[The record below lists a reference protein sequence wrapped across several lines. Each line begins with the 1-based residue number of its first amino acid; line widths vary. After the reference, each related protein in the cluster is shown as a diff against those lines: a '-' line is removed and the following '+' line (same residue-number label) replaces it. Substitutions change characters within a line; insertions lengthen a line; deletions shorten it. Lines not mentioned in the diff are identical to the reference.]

1 MNKDVNTYSN
11 VLKGAHNGP
20 IMDIPTRGG
29 QALPLPSPAD
39 PSSSS
44 SFTEDSFEMDILLQ
58 PDVVPNH
65 SFESSLR
72 SRIVRLEEEH
82 TLFLLDKERL
92 LILPLKSSCVLTQVI
107 IGEAAKESLSNINAI
122 SPLAKNINKSKMVW
136 GLFPADT
143 LSGEDKYYIFNKG
156 SYKVGRKGCDI
167 IINKD
172 KGVSRIH
179 AEIFVDAMISLNP
192 LQNKSSNASSNVR
205 IRDCSKYGTFI
216 NNNHGSKEKVH
227 EFPNKEITIKD
238 GDLVSFGTGNATYRF
253 CYVPLTLFVYCPDPV
268 QVNVSLQ
275 EKVLSIG
282 ACVTNNLCQECTHV
296 LVDHHMPVKYLIDAV
311 VAEKPLVLDS
321 WLESLADKSICTE
334 FPCFN
339 SNLPKL
345 TVEGVSVEVADTKT
359 RKNCLGG
366 YIFLLEPTCKYK
378 SGDRLQLLLEMGGA
392 ETLSIER
399 FCSSSQE
406 SEYGVHNRVVWVIPR
421 GSVDISES
429 FNKLSSL
436 SRVNEVDLIFAAL
449 SGNMDPSI
457 LISPSVIISSSC
469 STDETVVADSDVEA
483 ETASS
488 VHATAAVLNEES
500 LKCPKKE
507 EISINLAANKSE
519 DTSATSFRDKSNTM
533 TTGRDKNDESEH
545 NSDIIFSQDL
555 VIRSYNLPA
564 TISSTANNG
573 LLNFKRFRKT
583 NTRSGNSFSSLIPFS
598 KFPYKDSD
606 YGAEEMAE
614 SVKEEKKRKQ
624 MEAISEDLFNSE
636 KGRRR
641 GIAGSIHGLLTR
653 GRG

>member
-1 MNKDVNTYSN
+1 
-11 VLKGAHNGP
+11 
-20 IMDIPTRGG
+20 
-29 QALPLPSPAD
+29 
-39 PSSSS
+39 
-44 SFTEDSFEMDILLQ
+44 
-58 PDVVPNH
+58 
-65 SFESSLR
+65 
-72 SRIVRLEEEH
+72 
-82 TLFLLDKERL
+82 
-92 LILPLKSSCVLTQVI
+92 
-107 IGEAAKESLSNINAI
+107 
-122 SPLAKNINKSKMVW
+122 MVW
-136 GLFPADT
+136 GLFPVDT
-143 LSGEDKYYIFNKG
+143 LSGEDKYYIFTKG

-227 EFPNKEITIKD
+227 EFPNKETTIKD

-282 ACVTNNLCQECTHV
+282 ACVTDNLCQDCTHV

-321 WLESLADKSICTE
+321 WLEIFIYLIPTYCCVIISLLQIKAFALNFHASIR
-334 FPCFN
+334 N
-339 SNLPKL
+339 NLPKL
-345 TVEGVSVEVADTKT
+345 TVEGVSFEIADTKT
-359 RKNCLGG
+359 RENCLGG
-366 YIFLLEPTCKYK
+366 YTFLLEPTCKYK
-378 SGDRLQLLLEMGGA
+378 FGDRLQLLLEMGGA

-406 SEYGVHNRVVWVIPR
+406 SEYGVHNRVVCIIPR
-421 GSVDISES
+421 GSVDTSEF

-436 SRVNEVDLIFAAL
+436 SRVNEVDLICAAL

-519 DTSATSFRDKSNTM
+519 DTSATSFRDKGNTM
-533 TTGRDKNDESEH
+533 TTRRDKNDESEH

-583 NTRSGNSFSSLIPFS
+583 NTQSGNSFSSLIPFS

-606 YGAEEMAE
+606 YGTEEMAE

-641 GIAGSIHGLLTR
+641 GIAGSIHGLVTR